1 MILYID
7 YWKGLALLERSSGPQ
22 GSLVGALSAVLVL
35 AVVGRLFFWGEIR
48 AYLYRGYTEVREV
61 RASDWFDYPVGAPN
75 AKGYYRAQKFGG
87 TARHLGE
94 DWNGMGGG
102 NSDYG
107 DPVYAIANGKVSYR
121 GHVLCGWGNVVFIVH
136 PVSRGGE
143 PVEAV
148 YAHLAEV
155 KVREGQ
161 VVRRGQIIGTIGD
174 ADGAHLAH
182 LHFEIR
188 SKAGLSLGRGYGDDG
203 DGGSSTRQEFIDAHR
218 KRSKN

>member
-1 MILYID
+1 M
-7 YWKGLALLERSSGPQ
+7 RGPR
-22 GSLVGALSAVLVL
+22 VRKVLGWCVVAMPLL
-35 AVVGRLFFWGEIR
+35 AVIVRLSFWGEVR
-48 AYLYRGYTEVREV
+48 AYIYRGYTEVREV
-61 RASDWFDYPVGAPN
+61 QASDWFDYPVGAPN
-75 AKGYYRAQKFGG
+75 AKGYYNAQKFGG
-87 TARHLGE
+87 AARHLGE

-136 PVSRGGE
+136 PVARGEE
-143 PVEAV
+143 PAEAV

-155 KVREGQ
+155 RVREGQ

-188 SKAGLSLGRGYGDDG
+188 EKCGLPLGRGYGDDG
-203 DGGSSTRQEFIDAHR
+203 DGAFVDPTGFIDAHR
-218 KRSKN
+218 KRSRS